1 MKVRKYIS
9 GRSNAEGE
17 LFLITYTNLITRF
30 APRRPMWIHK
40 FDTAGNLAERIKVVS
55 DEDLNPY
62 IGMDFEKEKILVNPF
77 MEVDIREYFQGI
89 SQINK

>member
-1 MKVRKYIS
+1 M
-9 GRSNAEGE
+9 
-17 LFLITYTNLITRF
+17 
-30 APRRPMWIHK
+30 
-40 FDTAGNLAERIKVVS
+40 AERIKVVS